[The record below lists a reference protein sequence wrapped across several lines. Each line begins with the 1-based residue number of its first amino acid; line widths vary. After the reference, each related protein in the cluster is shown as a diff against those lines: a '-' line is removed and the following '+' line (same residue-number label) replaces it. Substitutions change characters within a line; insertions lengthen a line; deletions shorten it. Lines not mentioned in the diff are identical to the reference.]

1 MMPHSRPLFEHAMTT
16 NTQQA
21 IGFGIVGTGMIAG
34 FHAQAIQCT
43 PDARLVGFAGRSA
56 DKAAALAAKHGA
68 HFSTGSVDEL
78 ISHPDIKVVCICTP
92 SGVHFE
98 PTMAAI
104 DAGRH
109 VVVEKPV
116 EVSTELVDRIITAAE
131 AKGVLLASI
140 FQGRFGA
147 GASTVKAAL
156 DAGRLGRLVI
166 ASASVKWFRSDAYY
180 NGWKGVL
187 ALDGG
192 GAVMNQA
199 IHGVDLLQWF
209 VGMPVEVVAY
219 KGNRVHT
226 RIESED
232 TACALLKFADGAM
245 GTLEATTAT
254 WPGWSR
260 RIELCGE
267 HGSIALEDDRITKWD
282 FRNARPEDDAIRKG
296 SDNALGS
303 GAADPGAI
311 SLEGHLR
318 QFANVVAAIR
328 TGEPLAIDGR
338 EGRKAVSFVEAIYSS
353 AASGTPVAP
362 R

>member
-1 MMPHSRPLFEHAMTT
+1 MTAQ
-16 NTQQA
+16 TQQP
-21 IGFGIVGTGMIAG
+21 IGFGIVGSGMISG
-34 FHAQAIQCT
+34 FHAQAIKDT
-43 PDARLVGFAGRSA
+43 AGARLVGFAARSPE
-56 DKAAALAAKHGA
+56 KAAALAAKHGA
-68 HFSTGSVDEL
+68 PFSTGSVADL
-78 ISHPDIKVVCICTP
+78 VNHPDVQVVCICTP

-116 EVSTELVDRIITAAE
+116 EVTTERVDQIIAA
-131 AKGVLLASI
+131 AKAKHVLLASI

-156 DAGRLGRLVI
+156 EAGRLGRMVL
-166 ASASVKWFRSDAYY
+166 ASASVKWHRTDAYY

-209 VGMPVEVVAY
+209 AGMPVEVVAY

-232 TACALLKFADGAM
+232 TACALLRFADGAM

-267 HGSIALEDDRITKWD
+267 HGSIAMEDDRITKWD
-282 FRNARPEDDAIRKG
+282 FREARPEDDAIRKG

-338 EGRKAVSFVEAIYSS
+338 EGRKAVSFVEAIYTS
-353 AASGTPVAP
+353 ASTGKPVVP

>member
-1 MMPHSRPLFEHAMTT
+1 MNADS
-16 NTQQA
+16 QQTV
-21 IGFGIVGTGMIAG
+21 GFGIVGTGMIAG
-34 FHAQAIQCT
+34 FHAQAIQGT
-43 PDARLVGFAGRSA
+43 PGARLVGFAGRDPA
-56 DKAAALAAKHGA
+56 KAAALAAKHGA
-68 HFSTGSVDEL
+68 SFSTGSAAEL
-78 ISHPDIKVVCICTP
+78 ANYSDVQVVCVCTP
-92 SGVHFE
+92 SGVHLE

-104 DAGRH
+104 EAGRH
-109 VVVEKPV
+109 VVIEKPV
-116 EVSTELVDRIITAAE
+116 EISTERVDAIIAAAE
-131 AKGVLLASI
+131 RKGVLLASI

-156 DAGRLGRLVI
+156 DAGRLGRMVI

-209 VGMPVEVVAY
+209 AGMPVEVVAY
-219 KGNRVHT
+219 KANRVHT

-232 TACALLKFADGAM
+232 TACALLRFADGAI
-245 GTLEATTAT
+245 GTLEATTAA

-282 FRNARPEDDAIRKG
+282 FKDARPEDDAIRKG
-296 SDNALGS
+296 SENALGS
-303 GAADPGAI
+303 GAANPAAI

-338 EGRKAVSFVEAIYSS
+338 EGRRAVSFVEAIYTS
-353 AASGTPVAP
+353 ASTGKPVTP

>member
-1 MMPHSRPLFEHAMTT
+1 MMDSNAP
-16 NTQQA
+16 
-21 IGFGIVGTGMIAG
+21 IGFGIVGSGMISG
-34 FHAQAIQCT
+34 FHARAIQGT
-43 PDARLVGFAGRSA
+43 QGARLVGFAARSA
-56 DKAAALAAKHGA
+56 EKAKVLAEKHGA
-68 HFSTGSVDEL
+68 TFSTGSVDEL
-78 ISHPDIKVVCICTP
+78 VNHPDVQVVCICTP
-92 SGVHFE
+92 SGVHLE
-98 PTMAAI
+98 PTLAAI
-104 DAGRH
+104 EAGRH

-116 EVSTELVDRIITAAE
+116 EISTERVDRVIAA
-131 AKGVLLASI
+131 AGARGVLLASI

-147 GASTVKAAL
+147 GATTVRAAL
-156 DAGRLGRLVI
+156 DAGRLGRMVI
-166 ASASVKWFRSDAYY
+166 ANASVKWFRSDAYY
-180 NGWKGVL
+180 SGWKGVL

-192 GAVMNQA
+192 GALMNQA

-209 VGMPVEVVAY
+209 AGMPVEVVAHRA
-219 KGNRVHT
+219 NLVHT

-232 TACALLKFADGAM
+232 TACALLKFSDGAL

-267 HGSIALEDDRITKWD
+267 HGSIALEDDRITRWD
-282 FRNARPEDDAIRKG
+282 FREACPEDDAIRRG

-303 GAADPGAI
+303 GAGDPAAI

-328 TGEPLAIDGR
+328 TGEPLAVDGR
-338 EGRKAVSFVEAIYSS
+338 EGRKAVSFVEAIYDS
-353 AASGTPVAP
+353 ANSGKAVAP

>member
-1 MMPHSRPLFEHAMTT
+1 
-16 NTQQA
+16 
-21 IGFGIVGTGMIAG
+21 
-34 FHAQAIQCT
+34 
-43 PDARLVGFAGRSA
+43 VGFAARSLE
-56 DKAAALAAKHGA
+56 KAAALAAKHDA
-68 HFSTGSVDEL
+68 PFSTESVADL
-78 ISHPDIKVVCICTP
+78 VNHPDVQVVCICTP

-98 PTMAAI
+98 PTIAAI

-116 EVSTELVDRIITAAE
+116 EVTTERVDRIIATAE
-131 AKGVLLASI
+131 KRGVLLASI

-147 GASTVKAAL
+147 GASTVKTAL
-156 DAGRLGRLVI
+156 DAGRLGRMVL
-166 ASASVKWFRSDAYY
+166 ASASVKWHRTDAYY

-209 VGMPVEVVAY
+209 AGMPVEVVAY
-219 KGNRVHT
+219 KANRVHT

-232 TACALLKFADGAM
+232 TACALLKFTDGAM

-282 FRNARPEDDAIRKG
+282 FRDARPEDESIRKG
-296 SDNALGS
+296 SADALGS
-303 GAADPGAI
+303 GAADPSAI

-318 QFANVVAAIR
+318 QFANVVATIR
-328 TGEPLAIDGR
+328 GTETLAIGGR
-338 EGRKAVSFVEAIYSS
+338 EGRKAVSFVEAIYDS
-353 AASGTPVAP
+353 ANSGKPVAP

>member
-1 MMPHSRPLFEHAMTT
+1 MTAQ
-16 NTQQA
+16 TQQA
-21 IGFGIVGTGMIAG
+21 IGFGIVGSGMISG
-34 FHAQAIQCT
+34 FHAQAIQRT
-43 PDARLVGFAGRSA
+43 PGARLVGFAARSPE
-56 DKAAALAAKHGA
+56 KAAALAAKHDA
-68 HFSTGSVDEL
+68 PFSTVSVAEL
-78 ISHPDIKVVCICTP
+78 VNHPDVQVVCICTP
-92 SGVHFE
+92 SGVHYE
-98 PTMAAI
+98 STIAAI

-116 EVSTELVDRIITAAE
+116 EVTTELVDRIIEAAE
-131 AKGVLLASI
+131 KKGVLLASI

-156 DAGRLGRLVI
+156 DAGRLGRMVI
-166 ASASVKWFRSDAYY
+166 ASVSVKWHRSDAYY

-209 VGMPVEVVAY
+209 VGMPVEVVAF
-219 KGNRVHT
+219 KANRVHT

-232 TACALLKFADGAM
+232 TACALLRFADGAM
-245 GTLEATTAT
+245 GTVEATTAA

-267 HGSIALEDDRITKWD
+267 RGSIALEDDRITRWD
-282 FRNARPEDDAIRKG
+282 FRDARPEDEAIRKG
-296 SDNALGS
+296 SADALGS

-318 QFANVVAAIR
+318 QFANVVAALR

-338 EGRKAVSFVEAIYSS
+338 EGRKAVSFVEAIYTS
-353 AASGTPVAP
+353 ATTGKPVAP

>member
-1 MMPHSRPLFEHAMTT
+1 M
-16 NTQQA
+16 NTESNA
-21 IGFGIVGTGMIAG
+21 PIGFGIVGTGMIAG
-34 FHAQAIQCT
+34 FHAQAICGT
-43 PDARLVGFAGRSA
+43 PGARLVGFAGRT
-56 DKAAALAAKHGA
+56 AAGAASLAAKHGA
-68 HFSTGSVDEL
+68 AFSTDRAAEL
-78 ISHPDIKVVCICTP
+78 VNHPDVRVVCICTP
-92 SGVHFE
+92 SGVHLE
-98 PTMAAI
+98 PTLAAI
-104 DAGRH
+104 AAGRH

-116 EVSTELVDRIITAAE
+116 EISTERVDRIVAA
-131 AKGVLLASI
+131 ADARGVLLASI
-140 FQGRFGA
+140 FQGRFGT

-166 ASASVKWFRSDAYY
+166 ASASVKWFRTDAYY

-232 TACALLKFADGAM
+232 TACALLRFADGAM
-245 GTLEATTAT
+245 GTFEATTAT

-267 HGSIALEDDRITKWD
+267 RGSIALEDDRITRWD
-282 FRNARPEDDAIRKG
+282 FKDARPEDDAIRKG
-296 SDNALGS
+296 SENALGS
-303 GAADPGAI
+303 GAGDPGAI

-328 TGEPLAIDGR
+328 TSEPLAVDGR
-338 EGRKAVSFVEAIYSS
+338 EGRKAVSFVEAIYTS
-353 AASGTPVAP
+353 ASTGKPVAP